1 MKKNNKGFFLAET
14 IVVLALVTTTMAF
27 IYPNVSKLYDNYNS
41 RIKYYDQTQ
50 DILLL
55 KEIYN
60 AYKDKIEEKTYG
72 CCGKNEITNETSCNS
87 SGEGSW
93 MVGTKKIDNITEVTD
108 IDTSDISDFMIKK
121 LYIIGYMENPS
132 DSNYN
137 FNRYLK
143 RMRKVTNDTH
153 SYRLIGVFGDDSNE
167 RYASIKI
174 TTDVFCGIN

>member
-27 IYPNVSKLYDNYNS
+27 VYPNVSKLYDNYNS
-41 RIKYYDQTQ
+41 RINYYDQTQ

-60 AYKDKIEEKTYG
+60 AYKEKIDGKTYG
-72 CCGKNEITNETSCNS
+72 CCGNSSITTESACNS
-87 SGEGSW
+87 SGTGSW
-93 MVGTKKIDNITEVTD
+93 LVGTKKIDSIEE
-108 IDTSDISDFMIKK
+108 ISDIVSDFDTFGLNKI
-121 LYIIGYMENPS
+121 YIVGYMSNPN
-132 DSNYN
+132 DDDNYN

-143 RMRKVTNDTH
+143 RLRKVTNDTH
-153 SYRLIGVFGDDSNE
+153 SYRLIGMFGSGASQ

-174 TTDVFCGIN
+174 TTDTFCGIE

>member
-27 IYPNVSKLYDNYNS
+27 VYPNVSKLYDNYNS
-41 RIKYYDQTQ
+41 RINYYDQTQ

-60 AYKDKIEEKTYG
+60 AYKEKIDGKTYG
-72 CCGKNEITNETSCNS
+72 CCGDKVQVTESACI
-87 SGEGSW
+87 GKGKW
-93 MVGTKKIDNITEVTD
+93 MVGTREFEDLEDITEINVP
-108 IDTSDISDFMIKK
+108 DFATFNLSKI
-121 LYIIGYMENPS
+121 YIVGYMSNPS
-132 DSNYN
+132 DGNYN

-143 RMRKVTNDTH
+143 RLRKVTNDTH
-153 SYRLIGVFGDDSNE
+153 SYRLIGVFGSDSTE

-174 TTDVFCGIN
+174 TTDEYCAIN